1 MRKIDKCVFGQACQE
16 IAILRYTKDNLRT
29 RLLTLV
35 LFGLLARALCAAG
48 PAVLAVDIDGVVH
61 PVTVEIISSAIEQ
74 ARHDNDTLLIVRLNT
89 PGGLMDAMR
98 ESIEKILA
106 SPVPVVTYVT
116 PSGGRAASAGFFLL
130 EAGDVAAMEP
140 ETNTGAA
147 HPVVMG
153 AEMDPVMKQKLEQDA
168 TALLRSICSKRGRN
182 SDLAQTAVLQSKSFT
197 DQEALS
203 NHLIDLVAADERE
216 LLAKL
221 DGREVTR
228 FNGTKQTLHVA
239 GAGVAVYEKNI
250 RQKILAA
257 VADPNIALILLVLGV
272 LGIYIEFTS
281 PGLIVPGIIGAILA
295 LLGLAALSMLPIN
308 WLGAALLV
316 LAMSL
321 FVLEA
326 KFASH
331 GILGIGG
338 AVCMVLG
345 ALLLVNSPLPEL
357 RIKLATALSLAIPFS
372 LITVLLVSLVVKARS
387 NKVITGSE
395 GMIGEVGVATSEIA
409 PEGKIFVR
417 GEYWNAI
424 ADAPIA
430 AGTRVR
436 VKSMEGLR
444 LTVEPV

>member
-1 MRKIDKCVFGQACQE
+1 M
-16 IAILRYTKDNLRT
+16 L
-29 RLLTLV
+29 LV
-35 LFGLLARALCAAG
+35 LFALLARAVSAA
-48 PAVLAVDIDGVVH
+48 PAVLAVDADGVVH

-74 ARHDNDTLLIVRLNT
+74 AVKEHDALLIVRLNT

-98 ESIEKILA
+98 ETIEKILA

-130 EAGDVAAMEP
+130 EAGDVAAMAP
-140 ETNTGAA
+140 GTNTGAA

-153 AEMDPVMKQKLEQDA
+153 AQMDPIMKQKLEQDA
-168 TALLRSICSKRGRN
+168 TALLRSICSKRARN
-182 SDLAQTAVLQSKSFT
+182 SDLAQTAVLESKSFT

-203 NHLIDLVAADERE
+203 NHLIDLVAADEHD

-228 FNGTKQTLHVA
+228 FDGRKQTLHVA
-239 GAGVAVYEKNI
+239 GATVAVYEKNI

-257 VADPNIALILLVLGV
+257 VADPNIALILLVLGA
-272 LGIYIEFTS
+272 LGIYVEFTS

-345 ALLLVNSPLPEL
+345 ALLLINSPLPEL
-357 RIKLATALSLAIPFS
+357 RIRLATAISLALPFS

-395 GMIGEVGVATSEIA
+395 GMIGEVGVAASEIA
-409 PEGKIFVR
+409 PEGRIFVR
-417 GEYWNAI
+417 GEYWNAV
-424 ADAPIA
+424 ADTPIA

-436 VKSMEGLR
+436 VKAIEGLR